1 MIASDMLPPSSS
13 LMLAPPS
20 STTHTIPHS
29 LGRSRSTTETSLPR
43 FNRTSAYLPWFR
55 PLSEHARRVN
65 NEQRAKTYHKRAKII
80 KRAKH
85 MSRTCVLFC
94 TRRKKNTK
102 KICGRVFFFFCEG
115 AKKKI
120 KKGMQHKDFPGGH
133 PS

>member
-43 FNRTSAYLPWFR
+43 FSRTSAYLPWFR
-55 PLSEHARRVN
+55 PLPEHARRVN
-65 NEQRAKTYHKRAKII
+65 NEQRAKTYHKHAKII

-94 TRRKKNTK
+94 TRRKKN
-102 KICGRVFFFFCEG
+102 
-115 AKKKI
+115 
-120 KKGMQHKDFPGGH
+120 KKGMQHEDFPGGH